1 MEQGGNGVILV
12 TTRRGK
18 TGIEVTYTNNTSLQY
33 FTVTPDFVTSE
44 QMARMEN
51 VARQNMAMPPIW
63 TDEQLQLFRDG
74 GDPQYPNTDWWDE
87 TVRKFAPQLQ
97 QNINIQGGNERV
109 KYFIS
114 GSHFYQEALLRVND
128 TKLNRYSVRSNI
140 DISLTEKLKLGLD
153 LNVSTRNYLS
163 PSNQM
168 ERGYSGG
175 WVGIMVWIFRSAAYK
190 PTRWPD
196 TTKLMGRSPYDLS
209 EMDNVG
215 YIDQKNLSSDAK
227 VSLSYDL
234 PFGFKTKAIFQIYE
248 NSERYKEVRRKIPH
262 WDYNWGTQT
271 YSINNYT
278 NPNSGVWERIRMN
291 HSINAQ
297 YFLNWDKQI
306 NDHTLS
312 AVMVYEY
319 LSNDYNWFEASRIR
333 YDFDL
338 DYLFAGPDLDKTNNG
353 SASYGGRMG
362 FISRL
367 NYNYKNKYLVELNGR
382 YDASP
387 AFPKETRWGFFP
399 SFSVAWRI
407 SEESFMQDNM
417 PSIDNLKIRA
427 SYGQLGNDAIS
438 TFQYLETYS
447 MTSNYIF
454 NSATDALSNGIRPNA
469 LANPLIT
476 WEKMTSTN
484 LGIDLSLWKGKLE
497 ASLDYFYRLRSNRL
511 SG

>member
-1 MEQGGNGVILV
+1 MTTQEIPSGKRTIIDIVMKEEAIGLEEVVVIGYGTQKKVNLTGSVAAINSEELTQVAIPNITQAIMGKSPGVFIKNVNGQPGDFTSVNYNIRGFGTPLIIIDGMPATDQDFNQLDPNEIENFSVLKDAAASAIYGARAGNGVILV

-18 TGIEVTYTNNTSLQY
+18 TGIDVTYTNNTSLQY

-97 QNINIQGGNERV
+97 QNINIQGGNDRV

-153 LNVSTRNYLS
+153 LNVTTRNYLS

-215 YIDQKNLSSDAK
+215 YIDQKNLTSDAK

-248 NSERYKEVRRKIPH
+248 NSERYKEVRRKMSGCRQIPLMPA
-262 WDYNWGTQT
+262 GRFTAMKAGEAVQVI
-271 YSINNYT
+271 SSL
-278 NPNSGVWERIRMN
+278 NSG
-291 HSINAQ
+291 
-297 YFLNWDKQI
+297 
-306 NDHTLS
+306 
-312 AVMVYEY
+312 
-319 LSNDYNWFEASRIR
+319 
-333 YDFDL
+333 
-338 DYLFAGPDLDKTNNG
+338 
-353 SASYGGRMG
+353 
-362 FISRL
+362 
-367 NYNYKNKYLVELNGR
+367 
-382 YDASP
+382 
-387 AFPKETRWGFFP
+387 
-399 SFSVAWRI
+399 
-407 SEESFMQDNM
+407 
-417 PSIDNLKIRA
+417 
-427 SYGQLGNDAIS
+427 
-438 TFQYLETYS
+438 
-447 MTSNYIF
+447 
-454 NSATDALSNGIRPNA
+454 
-469 LANPLIT
+469 
-476 WEKMTSTN
+476 
-484 LGIDLSLWKGKLE
+484 
-497 ASLDYFYRLRSNRL
+497 
-511 SG
+511 